1 MDIQHWEKAWLITEE
16 GDIFFFTKSH
26 AYIFYQKFKVRKKSK
41 YSFEFIELK
50 DSANMEKFKELG
62 MRIHNDLVGV
72 RDNLAALLKGS
83 KSRTFQTHKKD
94 MYNQRLTVSEVYS
107 SVNNHQ
113 KS

>member
-1 MDIQHWEKAWLITEE
+1 ML
-16 GDIFFFTKSH
+16 
-26 AYIFYQKFKVRKKSK
+26 IFYQKFKVRKKSK

-50 DSANMEKFKELG
+50 DPANMEKFKELG

-72 RDNLAALLKGS
+72 SENLAALLEGS
-83 KSRTFQTHKKD
+83 KSRTFQTHKKKD

-107 SVNNHQ
+107 SVKNHQ